1 MKAKYLFLSFFLLSN
16 IIFAQIPL
24 YKQASVPLEARVQDL
39 LQRMTLEEK
48 AGQILCPM
56 GWQMYSKNKDEVVLS
71 SLFKQKMDSPMPIG
85 AFWAILRADPWTQKN
100 MQTGL
105 NPELSAKL
113 LNQMQKYAVEKTR
126 LGIPIL
132 FAEECAHGH
141 MAIGTSVFP
150 TGLAM
155 ASTWNEDLLNKAGEI
170 IALEARLQGAN
181 IAYGPVIDLARE
193 PRWSRTE
200 ETFGEDAV
208 LTAKLSTA
216 FVKGMQGEK
225 QNDGLHIYSTLKHF
239 AAYGIPEGGHNG
251 QRAVIGT
258 RQLFSHHL
266 LPFKKAVQAG
276 VASIMTSYNSIDGI
290 PCTSNKYL
298 LTDVLRKQWGFKGC
312 VFSDLFSIDGIANTH
327 KVAKDVKEAGK
338 LSLEAGVDID
348 LGANAYGEKTLQLI
362 REGLLEESYLDS
374 AVANVLR
381 LKFNMGLF
389 ENPYVSPEKAKK
401 EVRSEEHK
409 AIVRQVAREA
419 IVLLKN
425 DGILPLSKTIK
436 SIAVIGPNADNAYN
450 QLGDYTAFQSQK
462 EIITPLEGIKKAVSL
477 ETKIN
482 YVKGCSIRDTIN
494 YDIQSAI
501 KAVESSDVAILFV
514 GGSSARDFETQ
525 YIETGA
531 AKVNTQTNLNDMDCG
546 EGFDRATLELLGK
559 QNELLQSIANTGKP
573 FIVIYIQGRPLNM
586 NFSSEKANALLTAW
600 YPGEEGGNAIA
611 DILFGD
617 YNPSGRLPI
626 SIPRSEGQLPIYYS
640 KNNTKEYI
648 DEKSGPLYTFGYG
661 LSYTEF
667 EYSDLKIEKLSSLD
681 TLAKV
686 SCKIKNIGSRD
697 GTEVVQLYV
706 NDVIASVK
714 EDGALLKNFKKI
726 FLKKGESKQITFYIK
741 EEDLSFYNYEMKE
754 VVEKGDFEIL
764 IGQSFSNIKLKGIF
778 SLFF

>member
-16 IIFAQIPL
+16 IVFAQIPL
-24 YKQASVPLEARVQDL
+24 YKQASAPLEARVQDL

-48 AGQILCPM
+48 AGQVLCPM
-56 GWQMYSKNKDEVVLS
+56 GWQMYSKDKDEVVLS

-85 AFWAILRADPWTQKN
+85 AFWAVLRADPWTQKN

-105 NPELSAKL
+105 NPESSALL
-113 LNQMQKYAVEKTR
+113 LNKMQKYAVEKTR

-132 FAEECAHGH
+132 FAEECPHGH
-141 MAIGTSVFP
+141 MAIGTTVFP

-155 ASTWNEDLLNKAGEI
+155 ASTWNEDLLKQTGEI

-266 LPFKKAVQAG
+266 HPFKKAVQAG

-327 KVAKDVKEAGK
+327 KVANNVKEAGK

-348 LGANAYGEKTLQLI
+348 LGANVYGDKTLQLI
-362 REGLLEESYLDS
+362 KEGLLEESYLDS
-374 AVANVLR
+374 AVANILR

-401 EVRSEEHK
+401 EVRSEQHK
-409 AIVRQVAREA
+409 ELARQVAREG

-425 DGILPLSKTIK
+425 EGILPLSKTIK
-436 SIAVIGPNADNAYN
+436 SIAVIGPNADKTYN
-450 QLGDYTAFQSQK
+450 QLGDYTAFQDQE

-482 YVKGCSIRDTIN
+482 YVKACSIRDTIN
-494 YDIQSAI
+494 HDIQSAV
-501 KAVESSDVAILFV
+501 KAVESSDVAIVFV

-531 AKVNTQTNLNDMDCG
+531 AKVNTQIILSDMDCG
-546 EGFDRATLELLGK
+546 EGFDRASLELLGK
-559 QNELLQSIANTGKP
+559 QNELLEAIAKTGKP
-573 FIVIYIQGRPLNM
+573 FIVVYIQGRPLNM
-586 NFSSEKANALLTAW
+586 NFSAEKANALLTAW

-667 EYSDLKIEKLSSLD
+667 EYSDLEIEKFASND

-686 SCKIKNIGSRD
+686 SCKIKNIGLRD
-697 GTEVVQLYV
+697 GQEVVQLYV

-714 EDGALLKNFKKI
+714 EDGALLKDFKKI

-778 SLFF
+778 SLIF

>member
-16 IIFAQIPL
+16 IVFAQTPL
-24 YKQASVPLEARVQDL
+24 YKQASAPLELRVQDL

-48 AGQILCPM
+48 VGQILCPM
-56 GWQMYSKNKDEVVLS
+56 GWQMYSRIGDDVSLS

-85 AFWAILRADPWTQKN
+85 AFWAVLRADPWTQKN

-113 LNQMQKYAVEKTR
+113 LNKMQKYAVEKTR

-132 FAEECAHGH
+132 FAEECPHGH
-141 MAIGTSVFP
+141 MAIGTTVFP

-155 ASTWNEDLLNKAGEI
+155 ASTWNEDLLKQTGEI

-266 LPFKKAVQAG
+266 HPFKKAVQAG

-327 KVAKDVKEAGK
+327 KVANNVKEAGK
-338 LSLEAGVDID
+338 LALEAGVDID

-362 REGLLEESYLDS
+362 KEGLLEESYLDS
-374 AVANVLR
+374 AVANILR

-401 EVRSEEHK
+401 EVRSEQHK
-409 AIVRQVAREA
+409 ELARQVAREGF
-419 IVLLKN
+419 VLLKN
-425 DGILPLSKTIK
+425 EGILPLSKTIK
-436 SIAVIGPNADNAYN
+436 SIAVIGPNADKAYN
-450 QLGDYTAFQSQK
+450 QLGDYTAFQDQE
-462 EIITPLEGIKKAVSL
+462 EIITPLEGIKKTVSL

-482 YVKGCSIRDTIN
+482 YVKGCSIRDTIDH
-494 YDIQSAI
+494 DIQSSI
-501 KAVESSDVAILFV
+501 KAVEESDVAIVFV

-531 AKVNTQTNLNDMDCG
+531 AKVNTQTILSDMDCG
-546 EGFDRATLELLGK
+546 EGFDRATLKLLGK
-559 QNELLQSIANTGKP
+559 QNELLQSIAKTGKP
-573 FIVIYIQGRPLNM
+573 FIVVYIQGRPLNM

-686 SCKIKNIGSRD
+686 SCKIKNIGLRD
-697 GTEVVQLYV
+697 GQEVVQLYI

-754 VVEKGDFEIL
+754 IVEKGEFEIL
-764 IGQSFSNIKLKGIF
+764 IGQSSNNIKLKGSF
-778 SLFF
+778 TL

>member
-16 IIFAQIPL
+16 IVFAQIPL
-24 YKQASVPLEARVQDL
+24 YKQASAPLEARVQDL

-48 AGQILCPM
+48 AGQVLCPM
-56 GWQMYSKNKDEVVLS
+56 GWQMYSKDKDEVVLS

-85 AFWAILRADPWTQKN
+85 AFWAVLRADPWTQKN

-105 NPELSAKL
+105 NPESSALL
-113 LNQMQKYAVEKTR
+113 LNKMQKYAVEKTR

-132 FAEECAHGH
+132 FAEECPHGH
-141 MAIGTSVFP
+141 MAIGTTVFP

-155 ASTWNEDLLNKAGEI
+155 ASTWNEDLLKQTGEI

-266 LPFKKAVQAG
+266 HPFKKAVQAG

-327 KVAKDVKEAGK
+327 KVANNVKEAGK

-348 LGANAYGEKTLQLI
+348 LGANAYGDKTLQLI
-362 REGLLEESYLDS
+362 KEGLLEESYLDS
-374 AVANVLR
+374 AVANILR

-401 EVRSEEHK
+401 EVRSEQHK
-409 AIVRQVAREA
+409 ELARQVAREG

-425 DGILPLSKTIK
+425 EGILPLSKTIK
-436 SIAVIGPNADNAYN
+436 SIAVIGPNADKTYN
-450 QLGDYTAFQSQK
+450 QLGDYTAFQDQE

-482 YVKGCSIRDTIN
+482 YVKACSIRDTIN
-494 YDIQSAI
+494 HDIQSAV
-501 KAVESSDVAILFV
+501 KAVESSDVAIVFV

-531 AKVNTQTNLNDMDCG
+531 AKVNTQIILSDMDCG
-546 EGFDRATLELLGK
+546 EGFDRASLELLGK
-559 QNELLQSIANTGKP
+559 QNELLEAIAKTGKP
-573 FIVIYIQGRPLNM
+573 FIVVYIQGRPLNM
-586 NFSSEKANALLTAW
+586 NFSAEKANALLTAW

-667 EYSDLKIEKLSSLD
+667 EYSDLEIEKFASND

-686 SCKIKNIGSRD
+686 SCKIKNIGLRD
-697 GTEVVQLYV
+697 GQEVVQLYV

-714 EDGALLKNFKKI
+714 EDGALLKDFKKI

-778 SLFF
+778 SLIF

>member
-24 YKQASVPLEARVQDL
+24 YKQASAPLEARVQDL

-85 AFWAILRADPWTQKN
+85 AFWAVLRADPWTQKN

-362 REGLLEESYLDS
+362 KEGLLEESYLDS

-531 AKVNTQTNLNDMDCG
+531 AKVNTQTNLSDMDCG
-546 EGFDRATLELLGK
+546 EGFDRAILELLGK

>member
-24 YKQASVPLEARVQDL
+24 YKQASAPLEARVQDL

-71 SLFKQKMDSPMPIG
+71 YLFKQKMDSPMPIG
-85 AFWAILRADPWTQKN
+85 AFWAVLRADPWTQKN

-155 ASTWNEDLLNKAGEI
+155 ASTWNEDLLNKVGEI

-362 REGLLEESYLDS
+362 KEGLLEESYLDS

-531 AKVNTQTNLNDMDCG
+531 AKVNTQTNLSDMDCG

>member
-24 YKQASVPLEARVQDL
+24 YKQASAPLEARVQDL

-85 AFWAILRADPWTQKN
+85 AFWAVLRADPWTQKN

-105 NPELSAKL
+105 NPELSAEL

-362 REGLLEESYLDS
+362 KEGLLDKSYLDS

-531 AKVNTQTNLNDMDCG
+531 AKVNTQTNLSDMDCG

>member
-1 MKAKYLFLSFFLLSN
+1 MKAKYLFLSFFLFSN
-16 IIFAQIPL
+16 IVFAQTPL
-24 YKQASVPLEARVQDL
+24 YKQASAPLELRVQDL

-48 AGQILCPM
+48 VGQILCPM

-85 AFWAILRADPWTQKN
+85 AFWAVLRADPWTQKN

-113 LNQMQKYAVEKTR
+113 LNKMQKYAVEKTR

-132 FAEECAHGH
+132 FAEECPHGH

-155 ASTWNEDLLNKAGEI
+155 ASTWNEDLLSQSGEV

-216 FVKGMQGEK
+216 FIKGMQGEQ

-258 RQLFSHHL
+258 RQLFAHHL
-266 LPFKKAVQAG
+266 YPFKKAVQSG

-362 REGLLEESYLDS
+362 KEGFLEESYLDS

-401 EVRSEEHK
+401 EVRSKKHK
-409 AIVRQVAREA
+409 EIALQVAREG

-436 SIAVIGPNADNAYN
+436 SIAVIGPNADKAYN
-450 QLGDYTAFQSQK
+450 QLGDYTAFQDQE

-482 YVKGCSIRDTIN
+482 YVKGCSIRDTIDH
-494 YDIQSAI
+494 DIQSSI
-501 KAVESSDVAILFV
+501 KAVEESDVAIVFV

-531 AKVNTQTNLNDMDCG
+531 AKVNTQTILSDMDCG
-546 EGFDRATLELLGK
+546 EGFDRATLKLLGK
-559 QNELLQSIANTGKP
+559 QNELLQSIAKTGKP
-573 FIVIYIQGRPLNM
+573 FIVVYIQGRPLNM

-697 GTEVVQLYV
+697 GQEVVQLYI
-706 NDVIASVK
+706 NDVIVSVK

-754 VVEKGDFEIL
+754 IVEKGEFEIL
-764 IGQSFSNIKLKGIF
+764 IGQSSNNIKLKGSF
-778 SLFF
+778 TL

>member
-16 IIFAQIPL
+16 IVFAQIPL
-24 YKQASVPLEARVQDL
+24 YKQASAPLELRVQDL

-48 AGQILCPM
+48 VGQILCPM

-85 AFWAILRADPWTQKN
+85 AFWAVLRADPWTQKN

-113 LNQMQKYAVEKTR
+113 LNKMQKYAVEKTR

-132 FAEECAHGH
+132 FAEECPHGH

-155 ASTWNEDLLNKAGEI
+155 ASTWNEDLLSQAGEV

-216 FVKGMQGEK
+216 FVKGMQGEQ

-258 RQLFSHHL
+258 RQLFAHHL
-266 LPFKKAVQAG
+266 HPFKKAVQSG

-338 LSLEAGVDID
+338 LALEAGVDID

-362 REGLLEESYLDS
+362 KEGLLEESYLDS

-401 EVRSEEHK
+401 EVRSKKHK
-409 AIVRQVAREA
+409 EIALQVAREG

-436 SIAVIGPNADNAYN
+436 SIAVIGPNADKAYN
-450 QLGDYTAFQSQK
+450 QLGDYTAFQDQE

-482 YVKGCSIRDTIN
+482 YVKGCSIRDTID
-494 YDIQSAI
+494 YDIQSSI
-501 KAVESSDVAILFV
+501 KAVEESDVAIVFV

-531 AKVNTQTNLNDMDCG
+531 AKVNTQTILSDMDCG
-546 EGFDRATLELLGK
+546 EGFDRATLKLLGK
-559 QNELLQSIANTGKP
+559 QNELLQSIAKTGKP
-573 FIVIYIQGRPLNM
+573 FIVVYIQGRPLNM

-626 SIPRSEGQLPIYYS
+626 SIPRIEGQLPIYYS

-686 SCKIKNIGSRD
+686 SCKIKNIGLRD
-697 GTEVVQLYV
+697 GQEVVQLYI

-754 VVEKGDFEIL
+754 IVEKGEFEIL
-764 IGQSFSNIKLKGIF
+764 IGQSSNNIKLKGSF
-778 SLFF
+778 TF

>member
-24 YKQASVPLEARVQDL
+24 YKQASAPLEARVQDL

-85 AFWAILRADPWTQKN
+85 AFWAVLRADPWTQKN

-362 REGLLEESYLDS
+362 KEGLLDKSYLDS

-531 AKVNTQTNLNDMDCG
+531 AKVNTQTNLSDMDCG

>member
-16 IIFAQIPL
+16 IVFAQTPL
-24 YKQASVPLEARVQDL
+24 YKQASAPLELRVQDL

-48 AGQILCPM
+48 VGQILCPM

-85 AFWAILRADPWTQKN
+85 AFWAVLRADPWTQKN

-113 LNQMQKYAVEKTR
+113 LNKMQKYAVEKTR

-132 FAEECAHGH
+132 FAEECPHGH

-155 ASTWNEDLLNKAGEI
+155 ASTWNEDLLSQAGEV

-216 FVKGMQGEK
+216 FVKGMQGEQ

-258 RQLFSHHL
+258 RQLFAHHL
-266 LPFKKAVQAG
+266 HPFKKAVQSG

-338 LSLEAGVDID
+338 LALEAGVDID

-362 REGLLEESYLDS
+362 KEGLLEESYLDS

-401 EVRSEEHK
+401 EVRSKKHK
-409 AIVRQVAREA
+409 EIALQVAREG

-436 SIAVIGPNADNAYN
+436 SIAVIGPNADKAYN
-450 QLGDYTAFQSQK
+450 QLGDYTAFQDQE
-462 EIITPLEGIKKAVSL
+462 EIITPLEGIKKIVSSR
-477 ETKIN
+477 TKIN
-482 YVKGCSIRDTIN
+482 YVKGCSIRDTIDH
-494 YDIQSAI
+494 DIQSSI
-501 KAVESSDVAILFV
+501 KAVEESDVAIVFV

-531 AKVNTQTNLNDMDCG
+531 AKVNTQTSLSDMDCG
-546 EGFDRATLELLGK
+546 EGFDRATLKLLGK
-559 QNELLQSIANTGKP
+559 QNELLQSIAKTGKP
-573 FIVIYIQGRPLNM
+573 FIVVYIQGRPLNM
-586 NFSSEKANALLTAW
+586 NFSSEKADALLTAW
-600 YPGEEGGNAIA
+600 YLGEEGGNAIA

-697 GTEVVQLYV
+697 GQEVVQLYI

-754 VVEKGDFEIL
+754 IVEKGEFEIL
-764 IGQSFSNIKLKGIF
+764 IGQSSNNIKLKGSF
-778 SLFF
+778 TL

>member
-24 YKQASVPLEARVQDL
+24 YKQASAPLEARVQDL

-85 AFWAILRADPWTQKN
+85 AFWAVLRADPWTQKN

-181 IAYGPVIDLARE
+181 IAYGPLIDLARE

-362 REGLLEESYLDS
+362 KEGLLEESYLDS

-531 AKVNTQTNLNDMDCG
+531 AKVNTQTNLSDMDCG

-714 EDGALLKNFKKI
+714 EDRALLKNFKKI

-754 VVEKGDFEIL
+754 VVEKGDFSIL

>member
-16 IIFAQIPL
+16 IVFAQTPL
-24 YKQASVPLEARVQDL
+24 YKQASAPLELRVQDL

-48 AGQILCPM
+48 VGQILCPM

-71 SLFKQKMDSPMPIG
+71 SLFKQKMDSSMPIG
-85 AFWAILRADPWTQKN
+85 AFWAVLRADPWTQKN

-105 NPELSAKL
+105 NPESSALL
-113 LNQMQKYAVEKTR
+113 LNKMQKYAVEKTR

-132 FAEECAHGH
+132 FAEECPHGH

-155 ASTWNEDLLNKAGEI
+155 ASTWNEDLLSQSGKV

-266 LPFKKAVQAG
+266 HPFKKAVQSG

-298 LTDVLRKQWGFKGC
+298 LTDVLRNQWGFKGC

-338 LSLEAGVDID
+338 LALEAGVDID

-362 REGLLEESYLDS
+362 KEGHLEESYLDS

-401 EVRSEEHK
+401 EVRSKKHK
-409 AIVRQVAREA
+409 EIALQVAREG

-436 SIAVIGPNADNAYN
+436 SIAVIGPNADKAYN
-450 QLGDYTAFQSQK
+450 QLGDYTAFQDQE
-462 EIITPLEGIKKAVSL
+462 EIITPLEGIKKIVSSR
-477 ETKIN
+477 TKIN
-482 YVKGCSIRDTIN
+482 YVKGCSIRDTIDH
-494 YDIQSAI
+494 DIQSSI
-501 KAVESSDVAILFV
+501 KAVEESDVAIVFV

-531 AKVNTQTNLNDMDCG
+531 AKVNTQTILSDMDCG
-546 EGFDRATLELLGK
+546 EGFDRATLKLLGK
-559 QNELLQSIANTGKP
+559 QNELLQSIAKTGKP
-573 FIVIYIQGRPLNM
+573 FIVVYIQGRPLNM

-697 GTEVVQLYV
+697 GQEVVQLYI

-764 IGQSFSNIKLKGIF
+764 IGQSSNNIKLKGSF
-778 SLFF
+778 TL

>member
-16 IIFAQIPL
+16 IVFAQIPL
-24 YKQASVPLEARVQDL
+24 YKQASAPLEARVQDL

-48 AGQILCPM
+48 AGQVLCPM
-56 GWQMYSKNKDEVVLS
+56 GWQMYSKDKDEVVLS

-85 AFWAILRADPWTQKN
+85 AFWAVLRADPWTQKN

-105 NPELSAKL
+105 NPESSALL
-113 LNQMQKYAVEKTR
+113 LNKMQKYAVEKTR

-132 FAEECAHGH
+132 FAEECPHGH
-141 MAIGTSVFP
+141 MAIGTTVFP

-155 ASTWNEDLLNKAGEI
+155 ASTWNEDLLKQTGEI

-266 LPFKKAVQAG
+266 HPFKKAVQAG

-298 LTDVLRKQWGFKGC
+298 LTDVLRKKWGFKGC

-327 KVAKDVKEAGK
+327 KVANNVKEAGK

-348 LGANAYGEKTLQLI
+348 LGANAYGDKTLQLI
-362 REGLLEESYLDS
+362 KEGLLEESYLDS
-374 AVANVLR
+374 AVANILR

-401 EVRSEEHK
+401 EVRSEQHK
-409 AIVRQVAREA
+409 ELARQVAREG

-425 DGILPLSKTIK
+425 EGILPLSKTIK
-436 SIAVIGPNADNAYN
+436 SIAVIGPNADKTYN
-450 QLGDYTAFQSQK
+450 QLGDYTAFQDQE

-482 YVKGCSIRDTIN
+482 YVKACSIRDTIN
-494 YDIQSAI
+494 HDIQSAV
-501 KAVESSDVAILFV
+501 KAVESSDVAIVFV

-531 AKVNTQTNLNDMDCG
+531 AKVNTQIILSDMDCG
-546 EGFDRATLELLGK
+546 EGFDRASLELLGK
-559 QNELLQSIANTGKP
+559 QNELLEAIAKTGKP
-573 FIVIYIQGRPLNM
+573 FIVVYIQGRPLNM
-586 NFSSEKANALLTAW
+586 NFSAEKANALLTAW

-667 EYSDLKIEKLSSLD
+667 EYSNLEIEKFASND

-697 GTEVVQLYV
+697 GQEVVQLYV

-714 EDGALLKNFKKI
+714 EDGALLKDFKKI

-741 EEDLSFYNYEMKE
+741 EEDLFFYNYEMKE

-778 SLFF
+778 SLIF

>member
-16 IIFAQIPL
+16 IVFAQIPL
-24 YKQASVPLEARVQDL
+24 YKQASAPLEARVQDL

-48 AGQILCPM
+48 VGQILCPM
-56 GWQMYSKNKDEVVLS
+56 GWQMYSKDKDEVVLS

-85 AFWAILRADPWTQKN
+85 AFWAVLRADPWTQKN

-113 LNQMQKYAVEKTR
+113 LNKMQKYAVEKTR

-132 FAEECAHGH
+132 FAEECPHGH
-141 MAIGTSVFP
+141 MAIGTTVFP

-155 ASTWNEDLLNKAGEI
+155 ASTWNEDLLSQSGEV

-216 FVKGMQGEK
+216 FVKGMQGEQ

-258 RQLFSHHL
+258 RQLFAHHL
-266 LPFKKAVQAG
+266 HPFKKAVQSG

-338 LSLEAGVDID
+338 LALEAGVDID

-362 REGLLEESYLDS
+362 KEGLLEESYLDS

-401 EVRSEEHK
+401 EVRSKKHK
-409 AIVRQVAREA
+409 EIALQVAREG

-436 SIAVIGPNADNAYN
+436 SIAVIGPNADKTYN
-450 QLGDYTAFQSQK
+450 QLGDYTAFQDQE

-482 YVKGCSIRDTIN
+482 YVKGCSIRDTIDH
-494 YDIQSAI
+494 DIQSSI
-501 KAVESSDVAILFV
+501 KAVEESDVAIVFV

-525 YIETGA
+525 YIETGV
-531 AKVNTQTNLNDMDCG
+531 AKVNTQTILSDMDCG
-546 EGFDRATLELLGK
+546 EGFDRATLKLLGK
-559 QNELLQSIANTGKP
+559 QNELLQSIAKTSKP
-573 FIVIYIQGRPLNM
+573 FIVVYIQGRPLNM

-667 EYSDLKIEKLSSLD
+667 EYSDLKIEKLSTND

-686 SCKIKNIGSRD
+686 SCKIKNIGLRD
-697 GTEVVQLYV
+697 GQEVVQLYI

-754 VVEKGDFEIL
+754 IVEKGEFEIL
-764 IGQSFSNIKLKGIF
+764 IGQSSNNIKLKGSF
-778 SLFF
+778 TL

>member
-16 IIFAQIPL
+16 IVFAQIPL
-24 YKQASVPLEARVQDL
+24 YKQASAPLEARVQDL

-48 AGQILCPM
+48 AGQVLCPM
-56 GWQMYSKNKDEVVLS
+56 GWQMYSKDKDEVVLS

-85 AFWAILRADPWTQKN
+85 AFWAVLRADPWTQKN

-105 NPELSAKL
+105 NPESSALL
-113 LNQMQKYAVEKTR
+113 LNKMQKYAVEKTR

-132 FAEECAHGH
+132 FAEECPHGH
-141 MAIGTSVFP
+141 MAIGTTVFP

-155 ASTWNEDLLNKAGEI
+155 ASTWNEYLLKQTGEI

-266 LPFKKAVQAG
+266 HPFKKAVQAG

-327 KVAKDVKEAGK
+327 KVANNVKEAGK

-348 LGANAYGEKTLQLI
+348 LGANAYGDKTLQLI
-362 REGLLEESYLDS
+362 KEGFLEESYLDS
-374 AVANVLR
+374 AVANILR

-401 EVRSEEHK
+401 EVRSEQHK
-409 AIVRQVAREA
+409 ELARQVAREG

-425 DGILPLSKTIK
+425 EGILPLSKTIK
-436 SIAVIGPNADNAYN
+436 NIAVIGPNADKTYN
-450 QLGDYTAFQSQK
+450 QLGDYTAFQDQE

-482 YVKGCSIRDTIN
+482 YVKACSIRDTIN
-494 YDIQSAI
+494 HDIQSAV
-501 KAVESSDVAILFV
+501 KAVESSDVAIVFV

-531 AKVNTQTNLNDMDCG
+531 AKVNTQIILSDMDCG
-546 EGFDRATLELLGK
+546 EGFDRASLELLGK
-559 QNELLQSIANTGKP
+559 QNELLEAIAKTGKP
-573 FIVIYIQGRPLNM
+573 FIVVYIQGRPLNM
-586 NFSSEKANALLTAW
+586 NFSAEKANALLTAW

-667 EYSDLKIEKLSSLD
+667 EYSDLEIEKFASND

-686 SCKIKNIGSRD
+686 SCKIKNIGLRD
-697 GTEVVQLYV
+697 GQEVVQLYV

-714 EDGALLKNFKKI
+714 EDGALLKDFKKI

-778 SLFF
+778 SLIF

>member
-24 YKQASVPLEARVQDL
+24 YKQASAPLEARVQDL

-48 AGQILCPM
+48 TGQILCPM

-85 AFWAILRADPWTQKN
+85 AFWAVLRADPWTQKN

-362 REGLLEESYLDS
+362 KEGLLEESYLDS

-494 YDIQSAI
+494 YDIQLAI

-525 YIETGA
+525 YIEIGA
-531 AKVNTQTNLNDMDCG
+531 AKVNTQTNLSDMDCG

>member
-16 IIFAQIPL
+16 IVFAQTPL
-24 YKQASVPLEARVQDL
+24 YKQASSPLELRVQDL

-48 AGQILCPM
+48 VGQILCPM

-85 AFWAILRADPWTQKN
+85 AFWAVLRADPWTQKN

-113 LNQMQKYAVEKTR
+113 LNKMQKYAVEKTR

-132 FAEECAHGH
+132 FAEECPHGH

-155 ASTWNEDLLNKAGEI
+155 ASTWNEDLLSQAGEV

-216 FVKGMQGEK
+216 FVKGMQGEQ

-258 RQLFSHHL
+258 RQLFAHHL
-266 LPFKKAVQAG
+266 HPFKKAVQSG

-298 LTDVLRKQWGFKGC
+298 LTDVLRNQWGFKGC

-338 LSLEAGVDID
+338 LALEAGVDID

-362 REGLLEESYLDS
+362 KEGLLEEGYLDS

-401 EVRSEEHK
+401 EVRSKKHK
-409 AIVRQVAREA
+409 EIALQVAREG

-436 SIAVIGPNADNAYN
+436 SIAVIGPNADKAYN
-450 QLGDYTAFQSQK
+450 QLGDYTAFQDQE
-462 EIITPLEGIKKAVSL
+462 EIITPLEGIKKIVSSR
-477 ETKIN
+477 TKIN
-482 YVKGCSIRDTIN
+482 YVKGCSIRDTIDH
-494 YDIQSAI
+494 DIQSSI
-501 KAVESSDVAILFV
+501 KAVEESDVAIVFV

-531 AKVNTQTNLNDMDCG
+531 AKVNTQTSLSDMDCG
-546 EGFDRATLELLGK
+546 EGFDRATLKLLGK
-559 QNELLQSIANTGKP
+559 QNELLQSIAKTGKP
-573 FIVIYIQGRPLNM
+573 FIVVYIQGRPLNM
-586 NFSSEKANALLTAW
+586 NFSSEKADALLTAW

-697 GTEVVQLYV
+697 GQEVVQLYI

-754 VVEKGDFEIL
+754 IVEKGEFEIL
-764 IGQSFSNIKLKGIF
+764 IGQSSNNIKLKGSF
-778 SLFF
+778 TL